1 MRVINYQTAITESIE
16 ELSAIEKQQKQARL
30 RDRVR
35 FIRYLKEG
43 RASSQ
48 PQAGEFI
55 GLKRR
60 SSQLLWQQY
69 KQEGLCSLT
78 SSGYKGSWAKL
89 SSVQQA
95 RLLQRLD
102 ADDVTTQR
110 QVIDWLKAEM
120 GISYSQGGISALL
133 ARLKAKAKTGRPLN
147 VRKDQMG
154 EMAFKKLYPL
164 EPSLSE
170 RYLFCG
176 SNALRYPYPL

>member
-1 MRVINYQTAITESIE
+1 MRVINYQILIIESVE
-16 ELSAIEKQQKQARL
+16 ELLGVEKQQKDARS

-43 RASSQ
+43 QATSQ

-60 SSQLLWQQY
+60 TSQLLWQQY

-78 SSGYKGSWAKL
+78 ISGYKGSWAKL

-102 ADDVTTQR
+102 ADDITTQR

-133 ARLKAKAKTGRPLN
+133 ARLKAKAKTGRPVN
-147 VRKDQMG
+147 VRRDTAG
-154 EMAFKKLYPL
+154 EIAFKKTLPT
-164 EPSLSE
+164 
-170 RYLFCG
+170 
-176 SNALRYPYPL
+176 